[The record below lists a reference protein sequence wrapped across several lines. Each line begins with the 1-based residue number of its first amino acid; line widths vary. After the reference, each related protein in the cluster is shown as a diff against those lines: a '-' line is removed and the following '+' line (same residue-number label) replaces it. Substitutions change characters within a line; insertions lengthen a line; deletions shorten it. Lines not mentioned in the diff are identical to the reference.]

1 MLERWA
7 RVDVSWMKRSPV
19 RPPTITKC
27 SQFDVQSQSQT
38 VLGVE
43 ISWMNRSPVKTP
55 NITECSQSQI
65 SNVQSLHCKI
75 RTQVAAIIQPHSSPN
90 VFPKASQHWPAPFLQ
105 VLAKSAQGFCRSG
118 QNQLRVGERH
128 PLNWQC
134 PSLLLSST
142 PNNFQLQLTI
152 LRAEQHPRRQSLS
165 RLVVSSFIDIVHQCY
180 LPPKL
185 FADGL
190 FSIFHTKDTAFPFMT
205 SHSLVN

>member
-1 MLERWA
+1 MSAGWKDPPWDPQPSLNVHNFYIKFQSQTVIR
-7 RVDVSWMKRSPV
+7 MKRSPV

-27 SQFDVQSQSQT
+27 SQFDVQSQSQAIW
-38 VLGVE
+38 VE
-43 ISWMNRSPVKTP
+43 VNWMNRSPVKTP

-152 LRAEQHPRRQSLS
+152 LGVKQHPWQQSSLS
-165 RLVVSSFIDIVHQCY
+165 WLIVSSFIAMCCWQ
-180 LPPKL
+180 
-185 FADGL
+185 
-190 FSIFHTKDTAFPFMT
+190 
-205 SHSLVN
+205 